1 MKRVVLRIGCGAVCA
16 ALALTLGCG
25 CALLP
30 PATGV
35 PGAASSAVSVPTDDS
50 GKPLYDPA
58 VLNDSRLRVLYCDS
72 RSGSST
78 TILCGSTPLHQSTRS
93 ENVSLVEDSVTGT
106 ADYWLRSWS
115 DPTGRGGRRTALYDK
130 TGTEVMSFEGE
141 QSATLQNGLLVLQ
154 ESRLIDGGY
163 VPESGYGT
171 CQVIDLATGAA
182 LPVPEGAYSCTLC
195 GDKLVFSCYARP
207 EGLDDYDWDTDYQ
220 QNRWVVV
227 QEKDGTPVY
236 RAEAASAYRLFYDSD
251 TLSDWVK
258 LDVATGEETTD
269 QILYNTQTGEQYT
282 GFLQVYPG
290 GLASFSTS
298 DGRYE
303 LRDMTTE
310 DRGLISTFDEQP
322 SQYFPGYV
330 VTWHSGEGHG
340 YELYD
345 LETGAKTP
353 LYDVDATDNTVA
365 VYALD
370 GSTACIPL
378 MAQMLADTTGMDLE
392 EARSSI
398 TVSTTAYALENF
410 GLYDTTTRMLVV
422 YEAPDYVKEEL
433 QKANV
438 ELEQKPIGVD
448 ALVFIVN
455 EDNPV
460 QALSQ
465 QQLRD
470 IYAGKITNWKDVGGK
485 DQEIVAFQ
493 RGEDSGSQ
501 TLFKKLLIQGGE
513 LMTPPSELA
522 PAAMGELVD
531 SIADY
536 NNSANAIGFSVY
548 YYIDQMYSKP
558 GLRLLA
564 VDGVTPSNDT
574 LADGSYPLCNDFYAV
589 IHPDA
594 AADSPERRLYDW
606 LDTDA
611 GQDCIKKSGYVAV
624 GPQTTVTIV
633 D

>member
-1 MKRVVLRIGCGAVCA
+1 MKRVVLRIGCGAVCT

-35 PGAASSAVSVPTDDS
+35 PGAASSAVSVPTDDN

-78 TILCGSTPLHQSTRS
+78 TILCGSTPLHQSARS
-93 ENVSLVEDSVTGT
+93 ENVSLVEDSATGT

-182 LPVPEGAYSCTLC
+182 LPVPEGAYSCTVC

-207 EGLDDYDWDTDYQ
+207 EGLDDYDWDTDYR
-220 QNRWVVV
+220 QNSWVVV

-236 RAEAASAYRLFYDSD
+236 RADAASAYRLFYDSD
-251 TLSDWVK
+251 TLSDWVV
-258 LDVATGEETTD
+258 LDVTTGEETTD
-269 QILYNTQTGEQYT
+269 RILYNVLTGEQCT

-310 DRGLISTFDEQP
+310 DRGLIAAFDEQP

-330 VTWHSGEGHG
+330 VTWHSGEDHG

-345 LETGAKTP
+345 LETGTKTP
-353 LYDVDATDNTVA
+353 LYDVNATDNTVA

-370 GSTACIPL
+370 GSLRVYSTDNGKL
-378 MAQMLADTTGMDLE
+378 LTDTTVE
-392 EARSSI
+392 PVEHQQR
-398 TVSTTAYALENF
+398 V
-410 GLYDTTTRMLVV
+410 RM
-422 YEAPDYVKEEL
+422 
-433 QKANV
+433 
-438 ELEQKPIGVD
+438 
-448 ALVFIVN
+448 
-455 EDNPV
+455 
-460 QALSQ
+460 
-465 QQLRD
+465 
-470 IYAGKITNWKDVGGK
+470 
-485 DQEIVAFQ
+485 
-493 RGEDSGSQ
+493 
-501 TLFKKLLIQGGE
+501 
-513 LMTPPSELA
+513 
-522 PAAMGELVD
+522 
-531 SIADY
+531 
-536 NNSANAIGFSVY
+536 
-548 YYIDQMYSKP
+548 
-558 GLRLLA
+558 
-564 VDGVTPSNDT
+564 SNY
-574 LADGSYPLCNDFYAV
+574 G
-589 IHPDA
+589 
-594 AADSPERRLYDW
+594 
-606 LDTDA
+606 
-611 GQDCIKKSGYVAV
+611 SGYVWLKLQDNDRYETTATRLY
-624 GPQTTVTIV
+624 GPQGLVSDLTALQGRYSYVDYLTTDPDGSPMFCGSRAAAGSAYGNVYDVLDADGKVVLQGLSSCTGYYSNSLNALPDHVFAAQRGFYVGWMDTSGNWLYCQSIFSSATADDV
-633 D
+633 PSYGY

>member
-1 MKRVVLRIGCGAVCA
+1 MKRVVLRIGCGAVCT

-58 VLNDSRLRVLYCDS
+58 VLNDSRLRVLYCDG

-78 TILCGSTPLHQSTRS
+78 TILCGSTPLHQSARS
-93 ENVSLVEDSVTGT
+93 ENVSLVEDSATGT

-182 LPVPEGAYSCTLC
+182 LPVPKGAYSCTLC

-220 QNRWVVV
+220 QNSWVVV

-236 RAEAASAYRLFYDSD
+236 RADAASAHRLFYDSD
-251 TLSDWVK
+251 TLSDWVE
-258 LDVATGEETTD
+258 LDVTTGEETTD
-269 QILYNTQTGEQYT
+269 RILYNVLTGEQCT

-290 GLASFSTS
+290 GLASFSTG

-310 DRGLISTFDEQP
+310 DRGLIAAFDEQP

-330 VTWHSGEGHG
+330 VTWHSGEDHG

-345 LETGAKTP
+345 LETGTKTP
-353 LYDVDATDNTVA
+353 LYDVNATDSTVA

-370 GSTACIPL
+370 GSLRVYSTDNGKL
-378 MAQMLADTTGMDLE
+378 LTDTTVEPVEHQQRVRMSNCGSGYVWLKLQDNDRYE
-392 EARSSI
+392 
-398 TVSTTAYALENF
+398 TTA
-410 GLYDTTTRMLVV
+410 T
-422 YEAPDYVKEEL
+422 
-433 QKANV
+433 
-438 ELEQKPIGVD
+438 
-448 ALVFIVN
+448 
-455 EDNPV
+455 
-460 QALSQ
+460 
-465 QQLRD
+465 
-470 IYAGKITNWKDVGGK
+470 
-485 DQEIVAFQ
+485 
-493 RGEDSGSQ
+493 
-501 TLFKKLLIQGGE
+501 
-513 LMTPPSELA
+513 
-522 PAAMGELVD
+522 
-531 SIADY
+531 
-536 NNSANAIGFSVY
+536 
-548 YYIDQMYSKP
+548 
-558 GLRLLA
+558 
-564 VDGVTPSNDT
+564 
-574 LADGSYPLCNDFYAV
+574 
-589 IHPDA
+589 
-594 AADSPERRLYDW
+594 RLYGPQGLVSDLTALQGKYSYVNYLTTDPDGRPMFYGSRSAVGSAYGNVYDV
-606 LDTDA
+606 LDTDGKVVLQGLSSCTGYYSNSLNA
-611 GQDCIKKSGYVAV
+611 LPDHVFAAQRGFYVGWMDTSGNWLYCQSIFSSATADDEPSY
-624 GPQTTVTIV
+624 GY
-633 D
+633 

>member
-1 MKRVVLRIGCGAVCA
+1 MKRVVLRIGCGALCA

-58 VLNDSRLRVLYCDS
+58 VLNDGRLRVLYCDG

-78 TILCGSTPLHQSTRS
+78 TILCGSTPLHQSARS
-93 ENVSLVEDSVTGT
+93 ENVSLVEDSATGT

-141 QSATLQNGLLVLQ
+141 QNATLQNGLLVLL

-182 LPVPEGAYSCTLC
+182 LPVPEGAYSCTVC

-220 QNRWVVV
+220 QNSWVVV

-236 RAEAASAYRLFYDSD
+236 RADAASAYRLFYDSD
-251 TLSDWVK
+251 TLSDWVE
-258 LDVATGEETTD
+258 LDVTTGEETTD
-269 QILYNTQTGEQYT
+269 RILYNVLTGEQCT

-310 DRGLISTFDEQP
+310 DRGLIAAFDEQP

-330 VTWHSGEGHG
+330 VTWHSGEDHG

-345 LETGAKTP
+345 LETGTKTP
-353 LYDVDATDNTVA
+353 LYDVNATDNTVA

-370 GSTACIPL
+370 GSLRVYSTDNGKL
-378 MAQMLADTTGMDLE
+378 LTDTT
-392 EARSSI
+392 
-398 TVSTTAYALENF
+398 
-410 GLYDTTTRMLVV
+410 
-422 YEAPDYVKEEL
+422 
-433 QKANV
+433 V
-438 ELEQKPIGVD
+438 E
-448 ALVFIVN
+448 
-455 EDNPV
+455 PV
-460 QALSQ
+460 EHQ
-465 QQLRD
+465 QRVQM
-470 IYAGKITNWKDVGGK
+470 TNCG
-485 DQEIVAFQ
+485 
-493 RGEDSGSQ
+493 
-501 TLFKKLLIQGGE
+501 
-513 LMTPPSELA
+513 
-522 PAAMGELVD
+522 
-531 SIADY
+531 
-536 NNSANAIGFSVY
+536 
-548 YYIDQMYSKP
+548 
-558 GLRLLA
+558 
-564 VDGVTPSNDT
+564 
-574 LADGSYPLCNDFYAV
+574 
-589 IHPDA
+589 
-594 AADSPERRLYDW
+594 
-606 LDTDA
+606 
-611 GQDCIKKSGYVAV
+611 SGYVWLELQDNDRYETTATRLYGPQGLVSDLTALQGKYSYINYLTTDPSGRPMFYGSRSAV
-624 GPQTTVTIV
+624 GSAYGNVYDVLDADGKVVLQGLSSCTGYYSNSLNALPDHVFAAQRGFYVGWMDTSGNWLYCQSIFSSATA
-633 D
+633 DDEPSYGY

>member
-58 VLNDSRLRVLYCDS
+58 VLNDGRLRVLYCDG

-78 TILCGSTPLHQSTRS
+78 TILCGSTPLHQAARS
-93 ENVSLVEDSVTGT
+93 ENVSLVEDSATGI

-141 QSATLQNGLLVLQ
+141 QNAALQNGLLVLQ
-154 ESRLIDGGY
+154 ESRLVDGGY
-163 VPESGYGT
+163 VPESGYGTYGT

-220 QNRWVVV
+220 QNSWVVV

-236 RAEAASAYRLFYDSD
+236 RAEAASAYRLFYDND
-251 TLSDWVK
+251 TLSDWVE

-290 GLASFSTS
+290 GLASFSTG

-310 DRGLISTFDEQP
+310 DRGLIATFDEQP

-330 VTWHSGEGHG
+330 VTWHSGEDHG

-345 LETGAKTP
+345 LETGTKTP
-353 LYDVDATDNTVA
+353 LYDVDATDSTIA

-370 GSTACIPL
+370 GSLRVYSKDNGKLLT
-378 MAQMLADTTGMDLE
+378 DTTVKPVEHQQRVRMSNCGTGYVWLE
-392 EARSSI
+392 LQDNDRYE
-398 TVSTTAYALENF
+398 TTATRLYGPQGLVSDLTALQGKYSYVDYLTTDPDGSPMFCGSRAAAGSAYGNVYDVLDADGKVVLQ
-410 GLYDTTTRMLVV
+410 GLSSCTGYYSNSLN
-422 YEAPDYVKEEL
+422 ALPDH
-433 QKANV
+433 
-438 ELEQKPIGVD
+438 
-448 ALVFIVN
+448 VF
-455 EDNPV
+455 
-460 QALSQ
+460 A
-465 QQLRD
+465 
-470 IYAGKITNWKDVGGK
+470 A
-485 DQEIVAFQ
+485 Q
-493 RGEDSGSQ
+493 RGFYVGWMDTSGNWLYCQSIFSSA
-501 TLFKKLLIQGGE
+501 TADDV
-513 LMTPPSELA
+513 PS
-522 PAAMGELVD
+522 
-531 SIADY
+531 Y
-536 NNSANAIGFSVY
+536 
-548 YYIDQMYSKP
+548 
-558 GLRLLA
+558 
-564 VDGVTPSNDT
+564 
-574 LADGSYPLCNDFYAV
+574 
-589 IHPDA
+589 
-594 AADSPERRLYDW
+594 
-606 LDTDA
+606 
-611 GQDCIKKSGYVAV
+611 GY
-624 GPQTTVTIV
+624 
-633 D
+633 

>member
-1 MKRVVLRIGCGAVCA
+1 MKRVVLRIGCGAVCT

-25 CALLP
+25 CTLLP

-78 TILCGSTPLHQSTRS
+78 TILCGSTPLHQSARS
-93 ENVSLVEDSVTGT
+93 ENVSLVEDSATGT

-154 ESRLIDGGY
+154 ESRLINGGY

-220 QNRWVVV
+220 QNSWVVV
-227 QEKDGTPVY
+227 QEKDGTTVY

-251 TLSDWVK
+251 TLSDWVE
-258 LDVATGEETTD
+258 LDVATGEKTTD
-269 QILYNTQTGEQYT
+269 QILYNTQTGEQYM

-310 DRGLISTFDEQP
+310 DRGLIAAFDEQP

-330 VTWHSGEGHG
+330 VTWHSGEDHG

-345 LETGAKTP
+345 LETGTKTP
-353 LYDVDATDNTVA
+353 LYDVNTTDNTIA

-370 GSTACIPL
+370 GSLRVYSKDNGKLLT
-378 MAQMLADTTGMDLE
+378 DTTVE
-392 EARSSI
+392 PVEHQQR
-398 TVSTTAYALENF
+398 V
-410 GLYDTTTRMLVV
+410 RM
-422 YEAPDYVKEEL
+422 
-433 QKANV
+433 
-438 ELEQKPIGVD
+438 
-448 ALVFIVN
+448 
-455 EDNPV
+455 
-460 QALSQ
+460 
-465 QQLRD
+465 
-470 IYAGKITNWKDVGGK
+470 
-485 DQEIVAFQ
+485 
-493 RGEDSGSQ
+493 
-501 TLFKKLLIQGGE
+501 
-513 LMTPPSELA
+513 
-522 PAAMGELVD
+522 
-531 SIADY
+531 
-536 NNSANAIGFSVY
+536 
-548 YYIDQMYSKP
+548 
-558 GLRLLA
+558 
-564 VDGVTPSNDT
+564 SNY
-574 LADGSYPLCNDFYAV
+574 G
-589 IHPDA
+589 
-594 AADSPERRLYDW
+594 
-606 LDTDA
+606 
-611 GQDCIKKSGYVAV
+611 SGYVWLKLQDNDRYETTATRLYGPQGLVSDLTALQGKYSYVNYLTTDPDGRPMFYGSRSAV
-624 GPQTTVTIV
+624 GSAYGNVCDVLDADGKVVLQGLASCAGYYSNSLNALPDHVFAAQRGFYVGWMDTSGNWLYCQSIFSSATA
-633 D
+633 DDEPSYGY

>member
-25 CALLP
+25 CTLLP

-58 VLNDSRLRVLYCDS
+58 VLSDGRLRVLYCD
-72 RSGSST
+72 SST

-93 ENVSLVEDSVTGT
+93 ENVSLVEDSATGT

-130 TGTEVMSFEGE
+130 TGTEVMTFEGE
-141 QSATLQNGLLVLQ
+141 QNATLQNGLLVLQ

-182 LPVPEGAYSCTLC
+182 LPVPEGAYSCIVS

-207 EGLDDYDWDTDYQ
+207 EGLDDYDWDTDYR
-220 QNRWVVV
+220 QNSWVMV
-227 QEKDGTPVY
+227 QEKDGTTVY

-251 TLSDWVK
+251 TLSDWVE

-269 QILYNTQTGEQYT
+269 QILYNTQTGEQCT

-290 GLASFSTS
+290 GLASFSTG

-310 DRGLISTFDEQP
+310 DRGLIATFDEQP

-330 VTWHSGEGHG
+330 VTWHSGEDHG

-345 LETGAKTP
+345 LETGTKTP

-370 GSTACIPL
+370 DSLRVYSKDNGKLLT
-378 MAQMLADTTGMDLE
+378 DTTVE
-392 EARSSI
+392 PVEHQQR
-398 TVSTTAYALENF
+398 V
-410 GLYDTTTRMLVV
+410 RM
-422 YEAPDYVKEEL
+422 
-433 QKANV
+433 
-438 ELEQKPIGVD
+438 
-448 ALVFIVN
+448 
-455 EDNPV
+455 
-460 QALSQ
+460 
-465 QQLRD
+465 
-470 IYAGKITNWKDVGGK
+470 
-485 DQEIVAFQ
+485 
-493 RGEDSGSQ
+493 
-501 TLFKKLLIQGGE
+501 
-513 LMTPPSELA
+513 
-522 PAAMGELVD
+522 
-531 SIADY
+531 
-536 NNSANAIGFSVY
+536 
-548 YYIDQMYSKP
+548 
-558 GLRLLA
+558 
-564 VDGVTPSNDT
+564 SNC
-574 LADGSYPLCNDFYAV
+574 G
-589 IHPDA
+589 
-594 AADSPERRLYDW
+594 
-606 LDTDA
+606 
-611 GQDCIKKSGYVAV
+611 SGYVWLELQDNDRYETTATRLY
-624 GPQTTVTIV
+624 GPQGLVSDLTALQGKYSYINYLTTDSDGRPMFYGSRDAAGSAYGNVCDVLDADGKVVLQGLASCAGYYSNSLNALPDHVFAAQRGFYTGWMDTSGNWLYCQNIFSSATA
-633 D
+633 DDEPSYGY

>member
-58 VLNDSRLRVLYCDS
+58 VLNDGRLRVLYCDG

-78 TILCGSTPLHQSTRS
+78 TILCGSTPLHQSARS
-93 ENVSLVEDSVTGT
+93 ENVSLVEDSATGT

-182 LPVPEGAYSCTLC
+182 LPVPEGAYSCTVC

-220 QNRWVVV
+220 QNSWVVV

-236 RAEAASAYRLFYDSD
+236 RADAASAYRLFYDSN
-251 TLSDWVK
+251 TLSDWVE
-258 LDVATGEETTD
+258 LDIATGEETTD

-282 GFLQVYPG
+282 GFLQVYPS
-290 GLASFSTS
+290 GLASFSS
-298 DGRYE
+298 GNGRYE

-310 DRGLISTFDEQP
+310 DRGLIAAFDEQP

-330 VTWHSGEGHG
+330 VTWHSGEDHG

-353 LYDVDATDNTVA
+353 LYDVNATDNTVA

-370 GSTACIPL
+370 GSLRVYSTDNGKL
-378 MAQMLADTTGMDLE
+378 LTDTTVEPVEHQQRVQMTNCGSGYVWLE
-392 EARSSI
+392 LQDNDRYE
-398 TVSTTAYALENF
+398 TTATRLYGPQGLVSDLTALQGKYSYINYLTTDPSGRPMF
-410 GLYDTTTRMLVV
+410 YGSRSAVGSAYGNVYDVLDADGKVVLQGLSSCTGYYSNSLN
-422 YEAPDYVKEEL
+422 ALPDH
-433 QKANV
+433 
-438 ELEQKPIGVD
+438 
-448 ALVFIVN
+448 VF
-455 EDNPV
+455 
-460 QALSQ
+460 A
-465 QQLRD
+465 
-470 IYAGKITNWKDVGGK
+470 A
-485 DQEIVAFQ
+485 Q
-493 RGEDSGSQ
+493 RGFYVGWMDTSGNWLYCQ
-501 TLFKKLLIQGGE
+501 
-513 LMTPPSELA
+513 
-522 PAAMGELVD
+522 
-531 SIADY
+531 SI
-536 NNSANAIGFSVY
+536 FS
-548 YYIDQMYSKP
+548 S
-558 GLRLLA
+558 
-564 VDGVTPSNDT
+564 
-574 LADGSYPLCNDFYAV
+574 
-589 IHPDA
+589 A
-594 AADSPERRLYDW
+594 AADDEPSY
-606 LDTDA
+606 
-611 GQDCIKKSGYVAV
+611 GY
-624 GPQTTVTIV
+624 
-633 D
+633 

>member
-1 MKRVVLRIGCGAVCA
+1 MKRVVLRIGCGAVCT

-58 VLNDSRLRVLYCDS
+58 VLNDSRLRVLYCDG
-72 RSGSST
+72 RFGSST

-93 ENVSLVEDSVTGT
+93 ENVSLVEDSATGT

-163 VPESGYGT
+163 VPESGHGT

-182 LPVPEGAYSCTLC
+182 LPVPEGAYSCTVC

-220 QNRWVVV
+220 QNSWVVV
-227 QEKDGTPVY
+227 QEKDGTTVY
-236 RAEAASAYRLFYDSD
+236 RADAASAYRLFYDSD
-251 TLSDWVK
+251 TLSDWVE
-258 LDVATGEETTD
+258 LDVATGEEITD
-269 QILYNTQTGEQYT
+269 QILYNVLTGEQCT

-290 GLASFSTS
+290 GLASFSTG

-310 DRGLISTFDEQP
+310 DRGLIATFDEQP

-330 VTWHSGEGHG
+330 VTWHSGEDHG

-353 LYDVDATDNTVA
+353 LYDVDATDSTIA

-370 GSTACIPL
+370 GSLRVYSKDNGKLLT
-378 MAQMLADTTGMDLE
+378 DTTVE
-392 EARSSI
+392 PVEHQQR
-398 TVSTTAYALENF
+398 V
-410 GLYDTTTRMLVV
+410 RM
-422 YEAPDYVKEEL
+422 
-433 QKANV
+433 
-438 ELEQKPIGVD
+438 
-448 ALVFIVN
+448 
-455 EDNPV
+455 
-460 QALSQ
+460 
-465 QQLRD
+465 
-470 IYAGKITNWKDVGGK
+470 
-485 DQEIVAFQ
+485 
-493 RGEDSGSQ
+493 
-501 TLFKKLLIQGGE
+501 
-513 LMTPPSELA
+513 
-522 PAAMGELVD
+522 
-531 SIADY
+531 
-536 NNSANAIGFSVY
+536 
-548 YYIDQMYSKP
+548 
-558 GLRLLA
+558 
-564 VDGVTPSNDT
+564 SNC
-574 LADGSYPLCNDFYAV
+574 G
-589 IHPDA
+589 
-594 AADSPERRLYDW
+594 
-606 LDTDA
+606 
-611 GQDCIKKSGYVAV
+611 SGYVWLELQDNDRYETTATRLY
-624 GPQTTVTIV
+624 GPQGLVSDLTALQGKYSYVNYLTTDPDGRPMFCGSRAAAGSAYGNVYDVLDADGKVVLQGLASCTGYYSNSLNALPDHVFAAQRGFYVGWMDTSGNWLYCQSIFSSATA
-633 D
+633 DDEPSYGY

>member
-58 VLNDSRLRVLYCDS
+58 VLNDGRLRVLYCYD
-72 RSGSST
+72 RAGSST
-78 TILCGSTPLHQSTRS
+78 TILCGSTPLHQAARS
-93 ENVSLVEDSVTGT
+93 ENVSLVEDSATGI
-106 ADYWLRSWS
+106 ADHWLRSWS

-141 QSATLQNGLLVLQ
+141 QNATLQNGLLVLQ

-182 LPVPEGAYSCTLC
+182 LPVPEGAYSCTVC

-220 QNRWVVV
+220 QNSWVVV

-236 RAEAASAYRLFYDSD
+236 RADAASAYRLFYNSD
-251 TLSDWVK
+251 TLSDWVE

-269 QILYNTQTGEQYT
+269 RILYNVLTGEQCT

-290 GLASFSTS
+290 GLASFSTG

-310 DRGLISTFDEQP
+310 DRGLIAAFDEQP

-330 VTWHSGEGHG
+330 VTWHSGEDHG

-345 LETGAKTP
+345 LETGTKTP
-353 LYDVDATDNTVA
+353 LYDVNTTDNTIA

-370 GSTACIPL
+370 GSLRVYSKDNGKLLT
-378 MAQMLADTTGMDLE
+378 DTTVE
-392 EARSSI
+392 PVEHQQR
-398 TVSTTAYALENF
+398 V
-410 GLYDTTTRMLVV
+410 RM
-422 YEAPDYVKEEL
+422 
-433 QKANV
+433 
-438 ELEQKPIGVD
+438 
-448 ALVFIVN
+448 
-455 EDNPV
+455 
-460 QALSQ
+460 
-465 QQLRD
+465 
-470 IYAGKITNWKDVGGK
+470 
-485 DQEIVAFQ
+485 
-493 RGEDSGSQ
+493 
-501 TLFKKLLIQGGE
+501 
-513 LMTPPSELA
+513 
-522 PAAMGELVD
+522 
-531 SIADY
+531 
-536 NNSANAIGFSVY
+536 
-548 YYIDQMYSKP
+548 
-558 GLRLLA
+558 
-564 VDGVTPSNDT
+564 SNY
-574 LADGSYPLCNDFYAV
+574 G
-589 IHPDA
+589 
-594 AADSPERRLYDW
+594 
-606 LDTDA
+606 
-611 GQDCIKKSGYVAV
+611 SGYVWLKLQDNDRYETTATRLYGPQGLVSDLTALQGKYSYVNYLTTDPDGRPMFYGSRSAV
-624 GPQTTVTIV
+624 GSAYGNVCDVLDADGKVVLQGLASCAGYYSNSLNALPDHVFAAQRGFYVGWMDTSGNWLYCQSIFSSATADDEPSYVY
-633 D
+633 

>member
-58 VLNDSRLRVLYCDS
+58 VLNDDRLRVLYCYD
-72 RSGSST
+72 RAGSST
-78 TILCGSTPLHQSTRS
+78 TILCGSTPLHQSARS
-93 ENVSLVEDSVTGT
+93 ENVSLVEDSATGT

-130 TGTEVMSFEGE
+130 TGTEVLSFEGE

-182 LPVPEGAYSCTLC
+182 LSVPEGAYSCTLC

-220 QNRWVVV
+220 QNSWVVM

-251 TLSDWVK
+251 TLSDWVV
-258 LDVATGEETTD
+258 LDVTTGEETTD
-269 QILYNTQTGEQYT
+269 RILYNVLTGEQCT

-290 GLASFSTS
+290 GLASFSTG

-310 DRGLISTFDEQP
+310 DRGLIAAFDEQP

-330 VTWHSGEGHG
+330 VTWHSGEDHG

-345 LETGAKTP
+345 LETGTKTP
-353 LYDVDATDNTVA
+353 LYDVNTTDNTIA

-370 GSTACIPL
+370 GSLRVYSKDNGKLLT
-378 MAQMLADTTGMDLE
+378 DTTVE
-392 EARSSI
+392 PVEHQQR
-398 TVSTTAYALENF
+398 V
-410 GLYDTTTRMLVV
+410 RM
-422 YEAPDYVKEEL
+422 
-433 QKANV
+433 
-438 ELEQKPIGVD
+438 
-448 ALVFIVN
+448 
-455 EDNPV
+455 
-460 QALSQ
+460 
-465 QQLRD
+465 
-470 IYAGKITNWKDVGGK
+470 
-485 DQEIVAFQ
+485 
-493 RGEDSGSQ
+493 
-501 TLFKKLLIQGGE
+501 
-513 LMTPPSELA
+513 
-522 PAAMGELVD
+522 
-531 SIADY
+531 
-536 NNSANAIGFSVY
+536 
-548 YYIDQMYSKP
+548 
-558 GLRLLA
+558 
-564 VDGVTPSNDT
+564 SNY
-574 LADGSYPLCNDFYAV
+574 G
-589 IHPDA
+589 
-594 AADSPERRLYDW
+594 
-606 LDTDA
+606 
-611 GQDCIKKSGYVAV
+611 SGYVWLKLQDNDRYETTATRLYGPQGLVSDLTALQGKYSYVNYLTTDPDGRPMFYGSRSAV
-624 GPQTTVTIV
+624 GSAYGNVYDVLDADGKVVLQGLASCAGYYSNSLNALPDHVFAAQRGFYVGWMDTSGNWLYCQSIFSSATA
-633 D
+633 DDEPSYGY

>member
-1 MKRVVLRIGCGAVCA
+1 MKRVVLRIGCGPVCT

-35 PGAASSAVSVPTDDS
+35 PGAASSAVSVPTDDN
-50 GKPLYDPA
+50 GNPLYDPA
-58 VLNDSRLRVLYCDS
+58 VLNDSRLRVLYCDG
-72 RSGSST
+72 RFGSST

-93 ENVSLVEDSVTGT
+93 ENVSLVEDSATGT

-220 QNRWVVV
+220 QNSWVVV
-227 QEKDGTPVY
+227 QEKDGTTVY

-251 TLSDWVK
+251 TLSDWVE

-269 QILYNTQTGEQYT
+269 QILYNVLTGEQCT

-310 DRGLISTFDEQP
+310 DRGLIATFDKQL

-330 VTWHSGEGHG
+330 VTWHSGEDHG
-340 YELYD
+340 YDLYD
-345 LETGAKTP
+345 LETGTKTP
-353 LYDVDATDNTVA
+353 LYDVDATDSTVA

-370 GSTACIPL
+370 GSLRVYSKDNGKLLT
-378 MAQMLADTTGMDLE
+378 DTTVEPVEHQQRVRMSNCGTGYVWLE
-392 EARSSI
+392 LQDNDRYE
-398 TVSTTAYALENF
+398 TTATRLYGPQGLVSDLTALQGKYSYVNYLTTDPDGRPMF
-410 GLYDTTTRMLVV
+410 CGSRAAAGSAYGNVYDVLDADGKVVLQGLASCAGYYSNSLN
-422 YEAPDYVKEEL
+422 ALPDH
-433 QKANV
+433 
-438 ELEQKPIGVD
+438 
-448 ALVFIVN
+448 VF
-455 EDNPV
+455 
-460 QALSQ
+460 A
-465 QQLRD
+465 
-470 IYAGKITNWKDVGGK
+470 A
-485 DQEIVAFQ
+485 Q
-493 RGEDSGSQ
+493 RGFYVGWMDTSGNWLYCQSIFSSA
-501 TLFKKLLIQGGE
+501 TADDE
-513 LMTPPSELA
+513 PS
-522 PAAMGELVD
+522 
-531 SIADY
+531 Y
-536 NNSANAIGFSVY
+536 
-548 YYIDQMYSKP
+548 
-558 GLRLLA
+558 
-564 VDGVTPSNDT
+564 
-574 LADGSYPLCNDFYAV
+574 
-589 IHPDA
+589 
-594 AADSPERRLYDW
+594 
-606 LDTDA
+606 
-611 GQDCIKKSGYVAV
+611 GY
-624 GPQTTVTIV
+624 
-633 D
+633 

>member
-1 MKRVVLRIGCGAVCA
+1 MKRVVLRIGCGAVCT

-35 PGAASSAVSVPTDDS
+35 PGAASSAVSVPTDDN

-58 VLNDSRLRVLYCDS
+58 VLNDGRLRVLYCDG

-78 TILCGSTPLHQSTRS
+78 TTLCGSTPLHQSTRS
-93 ENVSLVEDSVTGT
+93 ENVSLVEDSATGT

-182 LPVPEGAYSCTLC
+182 LPVPVGAYSCTLC

-220 QNRWVVV
+220 QNSWVVV
-227 QEKDGTPVY
+227 QEKDGTTVY

-251 TLSDWVK
+251 TLSDWVE
-258 LDVATGEETTD
+258 LDVATGEKTTD

-345 LETGAKTP
+345 LETGTKTP
-353 LYDVDATDNTVA
+353 LYDVDAADNTVA

-370 GSTACIPL
+370 GSLRVYSKDNSKLLT
-378 MAQMLADTTGMDLE
+378 DTTVE
-392 EARSSI
+392 PVEHQQR
-398 TVSTTAYALENF
+398 V
-410 GLYDTTTRMLVV
+410 RM
-422 YEAPDYVKEEL
+422 
-433 QKANV
+433 
-438 ELEQKPIGVD
+438 
-448 ALVFIVN
+448 
-455 EDNPV
+455 
-460 QALSQ
+460 
-465 QQLRD
+465 
-470 IYAGKITNWKDVGGK
+470 
-485 DQEIVAFQ
+485 
-493 RGEDSGSQ
+493 
-501 TLFKKLLIQGGE
+501 
-513 LMTPPSELA
+513 
-522 PAAMGELVD
+522 
-531 SIADY
+531 
-536 NNSANAIGFSVY
+536 
-548 YYIDQMYSKP
+548 
-558 GLRLLA
+558 
-564 VDGVTPSNDT
+564 SNC
-574 LADGSYPLCNDFYAV
+574 G
-589 IHPDA
+589 
-594 AADSPERRLYDW
+594 
-606 LDTDA
+606 
-611 GQDCIKKSGYVAV
+611 SGYVWLELQDNDRYETTATRLY
-624 GPQTTVTIV
+624 GPQGLVSDLTALQGKYSYVNYLTTDPDGRPMFYGSRAAAGSAYGSVCDVLNADGKVVLQGLSSCTGYYSNSLNALPDHVFAAQRGFYVGWMDTSGNWLYCQSIFSSATADDV
-633 D
+633 PSYGY

>member
-58 VLNDSRLRVLYCDS
+58 VLNDDRLRVLYCYD
-72 RSGSST
+72 RAGSST
-78 TILCGSTPLHQSTRS
+78 TILCGSTPLHQSARS
-93 ENVSLVEDSVTGT
+93 ENVSLVEDSATGT

-130 TGTEVMSFEGE
+130 TGTEVLSFEGE

-182 LPVPEGAYSCTLC
+182 LSVPEGAYSCTLC

-220 QNRWVVV
+220 QNSWVVM

-251 TLSDWVK
+251 TLSDWVV
-258 LDVATGEETTD
+258 LDVTTGEETTD
-269 QILYNTQTGEQYT
+269 RILYNVLTGEQCT

-310 DRGLISTFDEQP
+310 DRGLIAAFDEQP

-330 VTWHSGEGHG
+330 VTWHSGEDHG

-345 LETGAKTP
+345 LETGTKTP
-353 LYDVDATDNTVA
+353 LYDVNATDNTVA

-370 GSTACIPL
+370 GSLRVYSTDNGKL
-378 MAQMLADTTGMDLE
+378 LTDTTVE
-392 EARSSI
+392 PVEHQQR
-398 TVSTTAYALENF
+398 V
-410 GLYDTTTRMLVV
+410 RM
-422 YEAPDYVKEEL
+422 
-433 QKANV
+433 
-438 ELEQKPIGVD
+438 
-448 ALVFIVN
+448 
-455 EDNPV
+455 
-460 QALSQ
+460 
-465 QQLRD
+465 
-470 IYAGKITNWKDVGGK
+470 
-485 DQEIVAFQ
+485 
-493 RGEDSGSQ
+493 
-501 TLFKKLLIQGGE
+501 
-513 LMTPPSELA
+513 
-522 PAAMGELVD
+522 
-531 SIADY
+531 
-536 NNSANAIGFSVY
+536 
-548 YYIDQMYSKP
+548 
-558 GLRLLA
+558 
-564 VDGVTPSNDT
+564 SNY
-574 LADGSYPLCNDFYAV
+574 G
-589 IHPDA
+589 
-594 AADSPERRLYDW
+594 
-606 LDTDA
+606 
-611 GQDCIKKSGYVAV
+611 SGYVWLKLQDNDRYETTATRLYGPQGLVSDLTALQGKYSYVNYLTTDPDGRPMFYGSRSAV
-624 GPQTTVTIV
+624 GSAYGNVCDVLDADGKVVLQGLASCAGYYSNSLNALPDHVFAAQRGFYVGWMDTSGNWLYCQSIFSSATA
-633 D
+633 DDEPSYGY

>member
-1 MKRVVLRIGCGAVCA
+1 MKRVVLRIGCGAVCT

-50 GKPLYDPA
+50 GKPLYDPT
-58 VLNDSRLRVLYCDS
+58 VLNDSRLRVLYCDG
-72 RSGSST
+72 RFGSST

-93 ENVSLVEDSVTGT
+93 ENVSLVEDSATGT

-220 QNRWVVV
+220 QNSWVVV
-227 QEKDGTPVY
+227 QEKDGTTVY
-236 RAEAASAYRLFYDSD
+236 RAEAASAYRLFYDND
-251 TLSDWVK
+251 TLSDWVE

-290 GLASFSTS
+290 GLASFSTG

-310 DRGLISTFDEQP
+310 DRGLIATFDEQP

-330 VTWHSGEGHG
+330 VTWHSGEDHG

-353 LYDVDATDNTVA
+353 LYDVDATDSTIA

-370 GSTACIPL
+370 GSLRVYSKDNGKLLT
-378 MAQMLADTTGMDLE
+378 DTTVKPVEHQQRVRMSNCGTGYVWLE
-392 EARSSI
+392 LQDNDRYE
-398 TVSTTAYALENF
+398 TTATRLYGPQGLVSDLTALQGKYSYVDYLTTDPDGSPMFCGSRAAAGSAYGNVYDVLDADGKVVLQ
-410 GLYDTTTRMLVV
+410 GLSSCTGYYSNSLN
-422 YEAPDYVKEEL
+422 ALPDH
-433 QKANV
+433 
-438 ELEQKPIGVD
+438 
-448 ALVFIVN
+448 VF
-455 EDNPV
+455 
-460 QALSQ
+460 A
-465 QQLRD
+465 
-470 IYAGKITNWKDVGGK
+470 A
-485 DQEIVAFQ
+485 Q
-493 RGEDSGSQ
+493 RGFYVGWMDTSGNWLYYQSIFSSA
-501 TLFKKLLIQGGE
+501 TADDV
-513 LMTPPSELA
+513 PS
-522 PAAMGELVD
+522 
-531 SIADY
+531 Y
-536 NNSANAIGFSVY
+536 
-548 YYIDQMYSKP
+548 
-558 GLRLLA
+558 
-564 VDGVTPSNDT
+564 
-574 LADGSYPLCNDFYAV
+574 
-589 IHPDA
+589 
-594 AADSPERRLYDW
+594 
-606 LDTDA
+606 
-611 GQDCIKKSGYVAV
+611 GY
-624 GPQTTVTIV
+624 
-633 D
+633 

>member
-1 MKRVVLRIGCGAVCA
+1 MKRVVLRIGCGAVCT

-35 PGAASSAVSVPTDDS
+35 PGAASSAVSVPTDDN

-58 VLNDSRLRVLYCDS
+58 VLNDSRLRVLYCDG
-72 RSGSST
+72 RFGSST

-93 ENVSLVEDSVTGT
+93 ENVSLVEDSATGT

-182 LPVPEGAYSCTLC
+182 LSVPEGAYSCTVC

-220 QNRWVVV
+220 QNSWVVV

-251 TLSDWVK
+251 TLSDWVE
-258 LDVATGEETTD
+258 LDVAIGEETTD
-269 QILYNTQTGEQYT
+269 QILYNVLTGEQCT

-290 GLASFSTS
+290 GLASFSTG

-310 DRGLISTFDEQP
+310 DRGLIATFDEQP

-330 VTWHSGEGHG
+330 VTWHSGEDHG

-353 LYDVDATDNTVA
+353 LYDVDATDSTIA

-370 GSTACIPL
+370 GSLRVYSKDNGKLLT
-378 MAQMLADTTGMDLE
+378 DTT
-392 EARSSI
+392 
-398 TVSTTAYALENF
+398 
-410 GLYDTTTRMLVV
+410 
-422 YEAPDYVKEEL
+422 
-433 QKANV
+433 V
-438 ELEQKPIGVD
+438 E
-448 ALVFIVN
+448 
-455 EDNPV
+455 PV
-460 QALSQ
+460 EHQ
-465 QQLRD
+465 QRVQ
-470 IYAGKITNWKDVGGK
+470 
-485 DQEIVAFQ
+485 
-493 RGEDSGSQ
+493 
-501 TLFKKLLIQGGE
+501 
-513 LMTPPSELA
+513 M
-522 PAAMGELVD
+522 
-531 SIADY
+531 
-536 NNSANAIGFSVY
+536 NNCG
-548 YYIDQMYSKP
+548 
-558 GLRLLA
+558 
-564 VDGVTPSNDT
+564 
-574 LADGSYPLCNDFYAV
+574 
-589 IHPDA
+589 
-594 AADSPERRLYDW
+594 
-606 LDTDA
+606 
-611 GQDCIKKSGYVAV
+611 SGYVWLELQDNDHYETTATRLY
-624 GPQTTVTIV
+624 GPQGLVSDLTALQGKYSYIDYLTTDPDGRPMFCGSRAAAGSAYGNVYDVLDADGKVVLQGLSSCTGYYSNSLNALPDHVFAAQRGFYVGWMDTSGNWLYCQSIFSSATADDV
-633 D
+633 PSYSY

>member
-1 MKRVVLRIGCGAVCA
+1 MKRVVLRIGCGAVCT

-78 TILCGSTPLHQSTRS
+78 TILCGSTPLHQSARS
-93 ENVSLVEDSVTGT
+93 ENVSLVEDSATGT

-141 QSATLQNGLLVLQ
+141 QNATLQNGLLVLQ
-154 ESRLIDGGY
+154 ESRLVDGGY

-182 LPVPEGAYSCTLC
+182 LPVPEGAYSCTVC

-207 EGLDDYDWDTDYQ
+207 EGLDDYDWDTDYR
-220 QNRWVVV
+220 QNSWVVV

-236 RAEAASAYRLFYDSD
+236 RADAASAYRLFYDSD
-251 TLSDWVK
+251 TLSDWVV
-258 LDVATGEETTD
+258 LDVTTGEETTD
-269 QILYNTQTGEQYT
+269 RILYNVLTGEQCT

-310 DRGLISTFDEQP
+310 DRGLIAAFDEQP

-330 VTWHSGEGHG
+330 VTWHSGEDHG

-345 LETGAKTP
+345 LETGTKTP
-353 LYDVDATDNTVA
+353 LYDVNATDNTVA

-370 GSTACIPL
+370 GSLRVYSTDNGKL
-378 MAQMLADTTGMDLE
+378 LTDTTVE
-392 EARSSI
+392 PVEHQQR
-398 TVSTTAYALENF
+398 V
-410 GLYDTTTRMLVV
+410 RM
-422 YEAPDYVKEEL
+422 
-433 QKANV
+433 
-438 ELEQKPIGVD
+438 
-448 ALVFIVN
+448 
-455 EDNPV
+455 
-460 QALSQ
+460 
-465 QQLRD
+465 
-470 IYAGKITNWKDVGGK
+470 
-485 DQEIVAFQ
+485 
-493 RGEDSGSQ
+493 
-501 TLFKKLLIQGGE
+501 
-513 LMTPPSELA
+513 
-522 PAAMGELVD
+522 
-531 SIADY
+531 
-536 NNSANAIGFSVY
+536 
-548 YYIDQMYSKP
+548 
-558 GLRLLA
+558 
-564 VDGVTPSNDT
+564 SNY
-574 LADGSYPLCNDFYAV
+574 G
-589 IHPDA
+589 
-594 AADSPERRLYDW
+594 
-606 LDTDA
+606 
-611 GQDCIKKSGYVAV
+611 SGYVWLKLQDNDRYETTATRLYGPQGLVSDLTALQGKYSYVNYLTTDPDGRPMFYGSRSAV
-624 GPQTTVTIV
+624 GSAYGNVCDVLDADGKVVLQGLASCAGYYSNSLNALPDHVFAAQRGFYVGWMDTSGNWLYCQSIFSSATA
-633 D
+633 DDEPSYGY

>member
-25 CALLP
+25 CTLLP

-58 VLNDSRLRVLYCDS
+58 VLNDGRLRALYCD
-72 RSGSST
+72 SST

-130 TGTEVMSFEGE
+130 TGTEVMTFEGE
-141 QSATLQNGLLVLQ
+141 QNATLQNGLLVLQ

-182 LPVPEGAYSCTLC
+182 LPVPEGAYSCIVS
-195 GDKLVFSCYARP
+195 GDNLVFSCYARP
-207 EGLDDYDWDTDYQ
+207 EGLDDYDWDTDYR
-220 QNRWVVV
+220 QNSWVVV

-236 RAEAASAYRLFYDSD
+236 RADAASAYRLFYDSD
-251 TLSDWVK
+251 TLSDWVE

-269 QILYNTQTGEQYT
+269 QILYNTQTGEQCT

-310 DRGLISTFDEQP
+310 DRGLIAAFDEQP

-330 VTWHSGEGHG
+330 VTWHSGEDHG

-353 LYDVDATDNTVA
+353 LYDVDATDSTVA

-370 GSTACIPL
+370 GSLRVYSKDNGKLLT
-378 MAQMLADTTGMDLE
+378 DTTVE
-392 EARSSI
+392 PVEHQQR
-398 TVSTTAYALENF
+398 V
-410 GLYDTTTRMLVV
+410 RM
-422 YEAPDYVKEEL
+422 
-433 QKANV
+433 
-438 ELEQKPIGVD
+438 
-448 ALVFIVN
+448 
-455 EDNPV
+455 
-460 QALSQ
+460 
-465 QQLRD
+465 
-470 IYAGKITNWKDVGGK
+470 
-485 DQEIVAFQ
+485 
-493 RGEDSGSQ
+493 
-501 TLFKKLLIQGGE
+501 
-513 LMTPPSELA
+513 
-522 PAAMGELVD
+522 
-531 SIADY
+531 
-536 NNSANAIGFSVY
+536 
-548 YYIDQMYSKP
+548 
-558 GLRLLA
+558 
-564 VDGVTPSNDT
+564 SNC
-574 LADGSYPLCNDFYAV
+574 G
-589 IHPDA
+589 
-594 AADSPERRLYDW
+594 
-606 LDTDA
+606 
-611 GQDCIKKSGYVAV
+611 SGYVWLELQGNDRYETTATRLYGPQGLVSDLTALQGKYGYINYLTTDPNGRPMFCGIRSAV
-624 GPQTTVTIV
+624 GSAYGNVCDVLDADGNVVLQGLASCTGYYSNSLNALPDHVFAAQRGFYVGWMDTSGNWLYCQSIFSSATA
-633 D
+633 DDEPSYGY

>member
-1 MKRVVLRIGCGAVCA
+1 MKRVVLRIGCGAVCT

-78 TILCGSTPLHQSTRS
+78 TILCGSTPLHQSARS
-93 ENVSLVEDSVTGT
+93 ENVSLVEDSATGI

-130 TGTEVMSFEGE
+130 TGTEVMTFEGE
-141 QSATLQNGLLVLQ
+141 QNATLQNGLLVLQ

-171 CQVIDLATGAA
+171 CQVIDLATSAA

-207 EGLDDYDWDTDYQ
+207 EGLDDYDWDTDYR
-220 QNRWVVV
+220 QNSWVVV

-236 RAEAASAYRLFYDSD
+236 RADAASAYRLFYDSD
-251 TLSDWVK
+251 TLSDWVV
-258 LDVATGEETTD
+258 LDVTTGEETTD
-269 QILYNTQTGEQYT
+269 RILYNVLTGEQCT

-310 DRGLISTFDEQP
+310 DRGLIAAFDEQP

-330 VTWHSGEGHG
+330 VTWHSGEDHG

-345 LETGAKTP
+345 LETGTKTP
-353 LYDVDATDNTVA
+353 LYDVNATDNTVA

-370 GSTACIPL
+370 GSLRVYSTDNGKL
-378 MAQMLADTTGMDLE
+378 LTDTTVEPVEHQQRVRMSNCGSGYVWLKLQDNDRYE
-392 EARSSI
+392 
-398 TVSTTAYALENF
+398 TTATRLYGPQGLVSDLTALQGKYSYVNYLTTDPDGRPMF
-410 GLYDTTTRMLVV
+410 YGSRSAVGSAYGNVCDVLDADGKVVLQGLASCAGYYSNSLN
-422 YEAPDYVKEEL
+422 ALPDH
-433 QKANV
+433 
-438 ELEQKPIGVD
+438 
-448 ALVFIVN
+448 VF
-455 EDNPV
+455 
-460 QALSQ
+460 A
-465 QQLRD
+465 
-470 IYAGKITNWKDVGGK
+470 A
-485 DQEIVAFQ
+485 Q
-493 RGEDSGSQ
+493 RGFYVGWMDTSGNWLYCQ
-501 TLFKKLLIQGGE
+501 
-513 LMTPPSELA
+513 
-522 PAAMGELVD
+522 
-531 SIADY
+531 SI
-536 NNSANAIGFSVY
+536 FS
-548 YYIDQMYSKP
+548 S
-558 GLRLLA
+558 
-564 VDGVTPSNDT
+564 
-574 LADGSYPLCNDFYAV
+574 
-589 IHPDA
+589 A
-594 AADSPERRLYDW
+594 AADDEPSY
-606 LDTDA
+606 
-611 GQDCIKKSGYVAV
+611 GY
-624 GPQTTVTIV
+624 
-633 D
+633 

>member
-58 VLNDSRLRVLYCDS
+58 VLNDGRLRVLYCYG
-72 RSGSST
+72 RAGSST
-78 TILCGSTPLHQSTRS
+78 TILCGSTPLHQAARS
-93 ENVSLVEDSVTGT
+93 ENVSLVEDSATGI

-220 QNRWVVV
+220 QNSWVVV

-251 TLSDWVK
+251 TLSDWVE

-269 QILYNTQTGEQYT
+269 QILYNVLTGEQCT

-310 DRGLISTFDEQP
+310 DRGLIATFDEQP

-330 VTWHSGEGHG
+330 ITWHSGEDHG

-345 LETGAKTP
+345 LETGTKTP
-353 LYDVDATDNTVA
+353 LYDVDATDSTVA

-370 GSTACIPL
+370 GSLRVYSKDNGKLLT
-378 MAQMLADTTGMDLE
+378 DTTVE
-392 EARSSI
+392 PVEHQQR
-398 TVSTTAYALENF
+398 V
-410 GLYDTTTRMLVV
+410 RM
-422 YEAPDYVKEEL
+422 
-433 QKANV
+433 
-438 ELEQKPIGVD
+438 
-448 ALVFIVN
+448 
-455 EDNPV
+455 
-460 QALSQ
+460 
-465 QQLRD
+465 
-470 IYAGKITNWKDVGGK
+470 
-485 DQEIVAFQ
+485 
-493 RGEDSGSQ
+493 
-501 TLFKKLLIQGGE
+501 
-513 LMTPPSELA
+513 
-522 PAAMGELVD
+522 
-531 SIADY
+531 
-536 NNSANAIGFSVY
+536 
-548 YYIDQMYSKP
+548 
-558 GLRLLA
+558 
-564 VDGVTPSNDT
+564 SNY
-574 LADGSYPLCNDFYAV
+574 G
-589 IHPDA
+589 
-594 AADSPERRLYDW
+594 
-606 LDTDA
+606 
-611 GQDCIKKSGYVAV
+611 SGYVWLKLQDNDRYETTATRLYGPQGLVSDLTALQGKYSYVDYLTTDPDGRPMFCGSRSAV
-624 GPQTTVTIV
+624 GSAYGNVCDVLDADGKVVLQGLASCAGYYSNSLNALPDHVFAAQRGFYVGWMDTSGNWLYCQSIFSSATA
-633 D
+633 DDEPSYGY

>member
-1 MKRVVLRIGCGAVCA
+1 MKRVVLRIGCGAVCT

-30 PATGV
+30 SATGV

-58 VLNDSRLRVLYCDS
+58 VLNDSRLRVLYCDG

-78 TILCGSTPLHQSTRS
+78 TILCGSTPLHQSARS
-93 ENVSLVEDSVTGT
+93 ENVSLVEDSATGT

-154 ESRLIDGGY
+154 ENRLIDGGY

-220 QNRWVVV
+220 QNSWVVV
-227 QEKDGTPVY
+227 QEKDGTTVY

-251 TLSDWVK
+251 TLSDWVE
-258 LDVATGEETTD
+258 LDVATGEKTTD
-269 QILYNTQTGEQYT
+269 QILYNTQTGEQYM

-310 DRGLISTFDEQP
+310 DRGLIAAFDEQP

-330 VTWHSGEGHG
+330 VTWHSGEDHG

-345 LETGAKTP
+345 LETGTKTP
-353 LYDVDATDNTVA
+353 LYDVNTTDNTIA

-370 GSTACIPL
+370 GSLRVYSKDNGKLLT
-378 MAQMLADTTGMDLE
+378 DTTVE
-392 EARSSI
+392 PVEHQQR
-398 TVSTTAYALENF
+398 V
-410 GLYDTTTRMLVV
+410 RM
-422 YEAPDYVKEEL
+422 
-433 QKANV
+433 
-438 ELEQKPIGVD
+438 
-448 ALVFIVN
+448 
-455 EDNPV
+455 
-460 QALSQ
+460 
-465 QQLRD
+465 
-470 IYAGKITNWKDVGGK
+470 
-485 DQEIVAFQ
+485 
-493 RGEDSGSQ
+493 
-501 TLFKKLLIQGGE
+501 
-513 LMTPPSELA
+513 
-522 PAAMGELVD
+522 
-531 SIADY
+531 
-536 NNSANAIGFSVY
+536 
-548 YYIDQMYSKP
+548 
-558 GLRLLA
+558 
-564 VDGVTPSNDT
+564 SNY
-574 LADGSYPLCNDFYAV
+574 G
-589 IHPDA
+589 
-594 AADSPERRLYDW
+594 
-606 LDTDA
+606 
-611 GQDCIKKSGYVAV
+611 SGYVWLKLQDNDRYETTATRLYGPQGLVSDLTALQGKYSYVNYLTTDPDGRPMFYGSRSAV
-624 GPQTTVTIV
+624 GSAYGNVCDVLDADGKVVLQGLASCAGYYSNSLNALPDHVFAAQRGFYVGWMDTSGNWLYCQSIFSSATA
-633 D
+633 DDEPSYGY

>member
-58 VLNDSRLRVLYCDS
+58 VLNDDRLRVLYCYD
-72 RSGSST
+72 RAGSST
-78 TILCGSTPLHQSTRS
+78 TILCGSTPLHQAARS
-93 ENVSLVEDSVTGT
+93 ENVSLVEDSATGI

-154 ESRLIDGGY
+154 ESRLVDGGY

-207 EGLDDYDWDTDYQ
+207 EGLDDYDWDMDYQ

-227 QEKDGTPVY
+227 QEKDSTPVY
-236 RAEAASAYRLFYDSD
+236 RADAASAYRLFYDSD
-251 TLSDWVK
+251 TLSDWVV
-258 LDVATGEETTD
+258 LDVTTGEETTD
-269 QILYNTQTGEQYT
+269 RILYNVLTGEQCT

-290 GLASFSTS
+290 GLASFSTG

-310 DRGLISTFDEQP
+310 DRGLIAAFDEQP

-330 VTWHSGEGHG
+330 VTWHSGEDHG

-345 LETGAKTP
+345 LETGTKTP
-353 LYDVDATDNTVA
+353 LYDVNTTDNTIA

-370 GSTACIPL
+370 GSLRVYSKDNGKLLT
-378 MAQMLADTTGMDLE
+378 DTTVE
-392 EARSSI
+392 PVEHQQR
-398 TVSTTAYALENF
+398 V
-410 GLYDTTTRMLVV
+410 RM
-422 YEAPDYVKEEL
+422 
-433 QKANV
+433 
-438 ELEQKPIGVD
+438 
-448 ALVFIVN
+448 
-455 EDNPV
+455 
-460 QALSQ
+460 
-465 QQLRD
+465 
-470 IYAGKITNWKDVGGK
+470 
-485 DQEIVAFQ
+485 
-493 RGEDSGSQ
+493 
-501 TLFKKLLIQGGE
+501 
-513 LMTPPSELA
+513 
-522 PAAMGELVD
+522 
-531 SIADY
+531 
-536 NNSANAIGFSVY
+536 
-548 YYIDQMYSKP
+548 
-558 GLRLLA
+558 
-564 VDGVTPSNDT
+564 SNY
-574 LADGSYPLCNDFYAV
+574 G
-589 IHPDA
+589 
-594 AADSPERRLYDW
+594 
-606 LDTDA
+606 
-611 GQDCIKKSGYVAV
+611 SGYVWLKLQDNDRYETTATRLYGPQGLVSDLTALQGKYSYVNYLTTDPDGRPMFYGSRSAV
-624 GPQTTVTIV
+624 GSAYGNVCDVLDADGKVVLQGLASCAGYYSNSLNALPDHVFAAQRGFYVGWMDTSGNWLYCQSIFSSATA
-633 D
+633 DDEPSYGY

>member
-1 MKRVVLRIGCGAVCA
+1 MKRVVLRIGCGAVCT

-35 PGAASSAVSVPTDDS
+35 PGAASSAVSVPTDDN

-78 TILCGSTPLHQSTRS
+78 TILCGSTPLHQSARS
-93 ENVSLVEDSVTGT
+93 ENVSLVEDSATGT

-182 LPVPEGAYSCTLC
+182 LPVPEGAYSCTVC

-207 EGLDDYDWDTDYQ
+207 EGLDDYDWDTDYR
-220 QNRWVVV
+220 QNSWVVV

-236 RAEAASAYRLFYDSD
+236 RADAASAYRLFYDSD
-251 TLSDWVK
+251 TLSDWVV
-258 LDVATGEETTD
+258 LDVTTGEETTD
-269 QILYNTQTGEQYT
+269 RILYNVLTGEQCT

-310 DRGLISTFDEQP
+310 DRGLIAAFDEQP

-330 VTWHSGEGHG
+330 VTWHSGEDHG

-345 LETGAKTP
+345 LETGTKTP
-353 LYDVDATDNTVA
+353 LYDVNTTDNTIA

-370 GSTACIPL
+370 GSLRVYSKDNGKLLT
-378 MAQMLADTTGMDLE
+378 DTTVE
-392 EARSSI
+392 PVEHQQR
-398 TVSTTAYALENF
+398 V
-410 GLYDTTTRMLVV
+410 RM
-422 YEAPDYVKEEL
+422 
-433 QKANV
+433 
-438 ELEQKPIGVD
+438 
-448 ALVFIVN
+448 
-455 EDNPV
+455 
-460 QALSQ
+460 
-465 QQLRD
+465 
-470 IYAGKITNWKDVGGK
+470 
-485 DQEIVAFQ
+485 
-493 RGEDSGSQ
+493 
-501 TLFKKLLIQGGE
+501 
-513 LMTPPSELA
+513 
-522 PAAMGELVD
+522 
-531 SIADY
+531 
-536 NNSANAIGFSVY
+536 
-548 YYIDQMYSKP
+548 
-558 GLRLLA
+558 
-564 VDGVTPSNDT
+564 SNY
-574 LADGSYPLCNDFYAV
+574 G
-589 IHPDA
+589 
-594 AADSPERRLYDW
+594 
-606 LDTDA
+606 
-611 GQDCIKKSGYVAV
+611 SGYVWLKLQDNDRYETTATRLYGPQGLVSDLTALQGKYSYVNYLTTDPDGRPMFYGSRSAV
-624 GPQTTVTIV
+624 GSAYGNVCDVLDADGKVVLQGLASCAGYYSNSLNALPDHVFAAQRGFYVGWMDTSGNWLYCQSIFSSATA
-633 D
+633 DDEPSYGY

>member
-35 PGAASSAVSVPTDDS
+35 PGAAVSVPTDDS

-58 VLNDSRLRVLYCDS
+58 VLNDGRLRVLYYYG

-78 TILCGSTPLHQSTRS
+78 TILCGSTPLHQSARS
-93 ENVSLVEDSVTGT
+93 ENVSLVQDSATGT

-154 ESRLIDGGY
+154 ESRLVDGGY

-182 LPVPEGAYSCTLC
+182 LPVPEGAYSCTVC

-220 QNRWVVV
+220 QNSWVVV

-236 RAEAASAYRLFYDSD
+236 RADAASAYRLFYDSD
-251 TLSDWVK
+251 TLSDWVE

-269 QILYNTQTGEQYT
+269 QILYNVLTGEQCT

-310 DRGLISTFDEQP
+310 DRGLIATFDEQP

-330 VTWHSGEGHG
+330 VTWHSGEDHG

-353 LYDVDATDNTVA
+353 LSDVDATDSTIA

-370 GSTACIPL
+370 GSLRVYSKDNGKLLT
-378 MAQMLADTTGMDLE
+378 DTTVE
-392 EARSSI
+392 PVEHQQR
-398 TVSTTAYALENF
+398 V
-410 GLYDTTTRMLVV
+410 RM
-422 YEAPDYVKEEL
+422 
-433 QKANV
+433 
-438 ELEQKPIGVD
+438 
-448 ALVFIVN
+448 
-455 EDNPV
+455 
-460 QALSQ
+460 
-465 QQLRD
+465 
-470 IYAGKITNWKDVGGK
+470 
-485 DQEIVAFQ
+485 
-493 RGEDSGSQ
+493 
-501 TLFKKLLIQGGE
+501 
-513 LMTPPSELA
+513 
-522 PAAMGELVD
+522 
-531 SIADY
+531 
-536 NNSANAIGFSVY
+536 
-548 YYIDQMYSKP
+548 
-558 GLRLLA
+558 
-564 VDGVTPSNDT
+564 SNC
-574 LADGSYPLCNDFYAV
+574 G
-589 IHPDA
+589 
-594 AADSPERRLYDW
+594 
-606 LDTDA
+606 
-611 GQDCIKKSGYVAV
+611 SGYVWLELQDNDRYETTATRLYGPQGLVSDLTTLQGKYSYVNYLTTAPDGRPMFYGSRSAV
-624 GPQTTVTIV
+624 GSAYGNVCDVLDADGKVVLQGLSSCTGYYSNSLNALPDHVFAAQRGFYVGWMDTSGNWLYCQSIFSSATA
-633 D
+633 DDEPSYGY

>member
-58 VLNDSRLRVLYCDS
+58 VLNDGRLRVLYCDG

-78 TILCGSTPLHQSTRS
+78 TILCGSTPLHQSARS
-93 ENVSLVEDSVTGT
+93 ENVSLVEDSATGT

-141 QSATLQNGLLVLQ
+141 QNATLQNGLLVLL

-182 LPVPEGAYSCTLC
+182 LPVPEGAYSCTVC

-220 QNRWVVV
+220 QNSWVVV

-236 RAEAASAYRLFYDSD
+236 RADAASAYRLFYDSD
-251 TLSDWVK
+251 TLSDWVE
-258 LDVATGEETTD
+258 LDVTTGEETTD

-282 GFLQVYPG
+282 GFLQVYPS
-290 GLASFSTS
+290 GLASFSS
-298 DGRYE
+298 GNGRYE

-310 DRGLISTFDEQP
+310 DRGLIAAFDEQP

-330 VTWHSGEGHG
+330 VTWHSGEDHD

-353 LYDVDATDNTVA
+353 LYDVNATDNTIA
-365 VYALD
+365 VYAQD
-370 GSTACIPL
+370 GSLRVYSKDNGKLLT
-378 MAQMLADTTGMDLE
+378 DTTVEPVEHQQRVRMSNCGSGYVWLE
-392 EARSSI
+392 LQDNDRYE
-398 TVSTTAYALENF
+398 TTATRLYGPQGLVSDLTALQGKYSYVDYLTTDPDGRPMF
-410 GLYDTTTRMLVV
+410 CGSRAAAGSAYGSVYDVLDADGKVVLQGLASCAGYYSNSLN
-422 YEAPDYVKEEL
+422 ALPDH
-433 QKANV
+433 
-438 ELEQKPIGVD
+438 
-448 ALVFIVN
+448 VF
-455 EDNPV
+455 
-460 QALSQ
+460 A
-465 QQLRD
+465 
-470 IYAGKITNWKDVGGK
+470 A
-485 DQEIVAFQ
+485 Q
-493 RGEDSGSQ
+493 RGFYVGWMDTSGNWLYCQ
-501 TLFKKLLIQGGE
+501 
-513 LMTPPSELA
+513 
-522 PAAMGELVD
+522 
-531 SIADY
+531 SI
-536 NNSANAIGFSVY
+536 FS
-548 YYIDQMYSKP
+548 S
-558 GLRLLA
+558 
-564 VDGVTPSNDT
+564 
-574 LADGSYPLCNDFYAV
+574 
-589 IHPDA
+589 A
-594 AADSPERRLYDW
+594 AADDEPSY
-606 LDTDA
+606 
-611 GQDCIKKSGYVAV
+611 GY
-624 GPQTTVTIV
+624 
-633 D
+633 